1 MKLDSAGRADM
12 SPATV
17 LAGQRAAGK
26 RAAWVSADVRED
38 RLDRLIDALLTH
50 EKGICAALMEDYGYR
65 SECQSRFAEVV
76 TSIKPL
82 RIARRSVRR
91 WMRPERRKVDFPF
104 NIAGAKAEIHYQPL
118 GCVGLISPWNF
129 PVNLTVVPL
138 AGILA
143 AGNRAMIKPSELTP
157 ATAEL
162 MHRMFA
168 TCFDADEVTVIN
180 GGVETGKA
188 FAALPFDH
196 LVYTGGA
203 GVARDIMRAAAANL
217 VPLTLELGGKSPV
230 IVSHSAELQLAARQT
245 LFGKLFNAGQ
255 ICLAPDYL
263 FIGRQQ
269 LEPFVDAL
277 RLACREMLPAA
288 RAHGDYV
295 SVVSARHK
303 ARLTAMV
310 DEARSAGAGIVE
322 LGPIM
327 GPAGETSNLMPITV
341 IIEPDDRCAVSREE
355 IFGPLLVIR
364 TYQHF
369 EEVITHINAGPKP
382 LALYYFGRDKRE
394 QQRILSETSS
404 GGVTINDVIMHY
416 TVDDLPFGGIGASGM
431 GAYHGVHGFRQFS
444 HARAVY
450 RQARVDL
457 GRLLRP
463 PYGAGFRKLSDLL
476 IRCS

>member
-1 MKLDSAGRADM
+1 MLNSAGPTGG
-12 SPATV
+12 SIPTV
-17 LAGQRAAGK
+17 LAAQRAAGA
-26 RAAWVSADVRED
+26 RTTCVSAEVRED

-50 EKGICAALMEDYGYR
+50 EKGICAALMADFGYR

-82 RIARRSVRR
+82 RIARRSLRR

-104 NIAGAKAEIHYQPL
+104 NLAGAKAEIHYQPL

-168 TCFDADEVTVIN
+168 SAFDAEEVAVIN
-180 GGVETGKA
+180 GGAETGKA

-203 GVARDIMRAAAANL
+203 GVAREIMRAAAANL

-230 IVSHSAELQLAARQT
+230 IVSYSAELRVAARQT

-263 FIGRQQ
+263 FIERQQ

-277 RLACREMLPAA
+277 RLACREMLPPA
-288 RAHGDYV
+288 RAHVDYV

-310 DEARSAGAGIVE
+310 DEARAAGAGIVE
-322 LGPIM
+322 LGPIVE
-327 GPAGETSNLMPITV
+327 PAGDTRNLMPITL
-341 IIEPDDRCAVSREE
+341 IIEPDERCAVSKEE

-364 TYQHF
+364 TYRHLD
-369 EEVITHINAGPKP
+369 EVIAHINAGPRP
-382 LALYYFGRDKRE
+382 LALYYFGSDTRE
-394 QQRILSETSS
+394 QQRILSETCS

-416 TVDDLPFGGIGASGM
+416 TADDLPFGGVGTSGM

-450 RQARVDL
+450 RQAPVDL

-463 PYGAGFRKLSDLL
+463 PYGTGFRKLSDLL
-476 IRCS
+476 IRFS